1 MPTLRNSII
10 GPLQELLSPS
20 HAFAITAPHMRDTPV
35 VTGASPNTSPT
46 ARVDAS
52 PKEVAART
60 ELHQMETL
68 TLSDQQ
74 FLTGDA
80 AGKPVVI
87 SGHLRIAQGCAPFPA
102 VILQHGSSGY
112 AANIEI
118 WSRTLNALGISTFAL
133 DGFTGRG
140 LVEVNS
146 NQALLGRLN
155 FILDIY
161 RALGVVASHPLIDPS
176 RIALMGFSRGG
187 QAALYASLKRFNRM
201 WNATGAEF
209 AAYIPFY
216 PDCMTSFM
224 SDTDVVDR
232 PIRIFGGTLDDYNPV
247 SNCRNY
253 VDRLRTTGA
262 DVTLTEY
269 ADASHA
275 FDNPLAARPA
285 AVSPAFQSL
294 RNCKIRENGDS
305 LLMNAETGRPFT
317 YGDACVA
324 YGAHLGYQ
332 PVAAQAAREAVE
344 TFMKS
349 LFDLD

>member
-1 MPTLRNSII
+1 
-10 GPLQELLSPS
+10 
-20 HAFAITAPHMRDTPV
+20 MRDATV
-35 VTGASPNTSPT
+35 AIGASPMTSPT
-46 ARVDAS
+46 AWTEAS
-52 PKEVAART
+52 PKDVAART
-60 ELHQMETL
+60 ELHRIETL

-74 FLTGDA
+74 FLKGDA
-80 AGKPVVI
+80 AGRPVVI
-87 SGHLRIAQGCAPFPA
+87 SGHLRIAQGCARSPA

-112 AANIEI
+112 AANIEV
-118 WSRTLNALGISTFAL
+118 WSRNLNALGISTLAL

-146 NQALLGRLN
+146 DQALLGRLN

-161 RALGVVASHPLIDPS
+161 RALGVVASHPLIDPE

-187 QAALYASLKRFNRM
+187 QAALYASLKRFNRT
-201 WNATGAEF
+201 WNTTGVEF

-216 PDCMTSFM
+216 PDCMTTFV

-232 PIRIFGGTLDDYNPV
+232 PIRIFGGTLDDYNPM

-253 VDRLRTTGA
+253 VDRLRAAGA

-269 ADASHA
+269 SGAFHA

-294 RNCKIRENGDS
+294 RHCKIRENGDG
-305 LLMNAETGRPFT
+305 LLMNAETNQPFT
-317 YGDACVA
+317 YRDACVA

-332 PVAAQAAREAVE
+332 PAAAQAAMEAVNA
-344 TFMKS
+344 FMRS